1 MFCYSVFVLC
11 AYFEFCALVFEFRY
25 MRIITGR
32 YKGRVIKMPKGIRP
46 TQGLVRKALFDILGD
61 IEGLSFL
68 ELFAGSGA
76 IGIEALSRGAKEVV
90 FAERE
95 KRCRKIIQQNLRY
108 VNQLASEQVSGLAS
122 ERVNGLKN
130 LTGEPANAASGG
142 TPPFGGGRQTIL
154 NMDSM
159 QTIILLFHKK
169 QKFDIIFLDP
179 PYHRPEGHGLASD
192 SQSHKEMS
200 KKILQMLGAYDIL
213 APNGFVVVQHFK
225 KEQLPKESGKLT
237 LIKESRYGDTILS
250 FYKKKQIC

>member
-1 MFCYSVFVLC
+1 M
-11 AYFEFCALVFEFRY
+11 
-25 MRIITGR
+25 MRITSGQ
-32 YKGRVIKMPKGIRP
+32 YKGRIIQMPKGIRP

-76 IGIEALSRGAKEVV
+76 VGFEALSQGAKQVV
-90 FAERE
+90 FVENTPNCLKA
-95 KRCRKIIQQNLRY
+95 
-108 VNQLASEQVSGLAS
+108 
-122 ERVNGLKN
+122 LKN
-130 LTGEPANAASGG
+130 NFTY
-142 TPPFGGGRQTIL
+142 
-154 NMDSM
+154 
-159 QTIILLFHKK
+159 LLPTTYYLLPLDVFIAIKKLFKDKK
-169 QKFDIIFLDP
+169 QFNIIFLDP
-179 PYHRPEGHGLASD
+179 PYYRPPRRRRGD

-250 FYKKKQIC
+250 FYKKRCQ